1 MLNFTLAK
9 IAEILGGTIEGG
21 NPDSSVHTL
30 CKIEEGHEGGLT
42 FLANPKYTHYI
53 YDTQATAVIVNADFK
68 PEHPVKAALIRVS
81 NSYEAF
87 ARLLAFY
94 NEYTSPK
101 PGISELAF
109 IAPDAK
115 IGKDVYIGEFVVVAS
130 GAEIGDGCK
139 IYPQCYVGSQVKM
152 KENCLVYPGVK
163 IYPHT
168 QIGKACILQAGAVIG
183 ADGFGFA
190 PNNGSYEKIPQIGN
204 VILEDNVEIGANTCV
219 DKATM
224 GSTIIKE
231 GVKLDNLIQ
240 IGHNVV
246 IGKNTVMAAQ
256 VGIAGST
263 KVGENCMFGG
273 QVGVA
278 GHSTIANGVML
289 AAQTGVPGSI
299 RKENTVLIGA
309 PPLDPAIFRRSC
321 VHFKNLDSIVD
332 RLAQVEKELTDLKS
346 SCQNK

>member
-1 MLNFTLAK
+1 MLSFSISK
-9 IAEILGGTIEGG
+9 IAEIIGGTVEGG
-21 NPDSSVHTL
+21 DPASPIHTL
-30 CKIEEGHEGGLT
+30 CKIEDGHEGGLT
-42 FLANPKYTHYI
+42 FLANPKYTPYI
-53 YDTQATAVIVNADFK
+53 YETKATAVIVNQDFVA
-68 PEHPVKAALIRVS
+68 EHPVPATLIRVA

-94 NEYTSPK
+94 NEYTTPK
-101 PGISELAF
+101 PGISDLAF

-115 IGKDVYIGEFVVVAS
+115 IGKDVYIGAFSVIDA
-130 GAEIGDGCK
+130 GAQIGDGCK
-139 IYPQCYVGSQVKM
+139 IYPQCYVGNQVEM
-152 KENCLVYPGVK
+152 KENCLIYPGVK

-168 QIGKACILQAGAVIG
+168 RIGKGCILQAGAVIG

-224 GSTIIKE
+224 GSTIIRE

-246 IGKNTVMAAQ
+246 VGKNTVMASQAG
-256 VGIAGST
+256 VAGST
-263 KVGENCMFGG
+263 KIGENCMFGG

-278 GHSTIANGVML
+278 GHSTIANGVTL

-299 RKENTVLIGA
+299 RKENAVLIGA
-309 PPLDPAIFRRSC
+309 PPLDPAVFRRSC
-321 VHFKNLDSIVD
+321 VHFKNLDAIVE
-332 RLAQVEKELTDLKS
+332 RLAQVEKELAELKS
-346 SCQNK
+346 GR

>member
-1 MLNFTLAK
+1 MLSFSIAK
-9 IAEILGGTIEGG
+9 IAEIIGGTVEGG
-21 NPDSSVHTL
+21 NAEAVITTL

-42 FLANPKYTHYI
+42 FLANPKYTPYI
-53 YDTQATAVIVNADFK
+53 YETKATAVIVSKDFAA
-68 PEHPVKAALIRVS
+68 EHPIKASLIRVE

-94 NEYTSPK
+94 NEYTTPK
-101 PGISELAF
+101 PGVSSLAF
-109 IAPDAK
+109 VAPDAK
-115 IGKDVYIGEFVVVAS
+115 IGKDVYIGEFCVIAS

-139 IYPQCYVGSQVKM
+139 IYPQCYVGNQVQI
-152 KENCLVYPGVK
+152 KENCLIYPGVK

-168 QIGKACILQAGAVIG
+168 RIGKACILQAGAVIG

-204 VILEDNVEIGANTCV
+204 VVLEDNVEIGANTCV

-224 GSTIIKE
+224 GSTVIKE

-246 IGKNTVMAAQ
+246 VGKNTVMASQ
-256 VGIAGST
+256 VGVAGST
-263 KVGENCMFGG
+263 KIGENCMFGG

-278 GHSTIANGVML
+278 GHIDIANGVML

-299 RKENTVLIGA
+299 RKEKAVLIGA

-321 VHFKNLDSIVD
+321 VHFKNLDSIVE
-332 RLAQVEKELTDLKS
+332 RLAQVEKELADLKS
-346 SCQNK
+346 GK

>member
-1 MLNFTLAK
+1 MLSFSLSK
-9 IAEILGGTIEGG
+9 IAEIIGGTVEGG
-21 NPDSSVHTL
+21 RADATIHTL
-30 CKIEEGHEGGLT
+30 CKIEKGHEGGLT
-42 FLANPKYTHYI
+42 FLANPKYTPYI
-53 YDTQATAVIVNADFK
+53 YQTKATAVIVNKDFVA
-68 PEHPVKAALIRVS
+68 EHPVSAALIRVE
-81 NSYEAF
+81 NSYESF

-94 NEYTSPK
+94 NDYITPK
-101 PGISELAF
+101 PGISPLAS

-115 IGKDVYIGEFVVVAS
+115 IGKDVYIGEFCVVSS
-130 GAEIGDGCK
+130 GSEIGDGCK
-139 IYPQCYVGSQVKM
+139 IYPQCYIGSGVSV
-152 KENCLVYPGVK
+152 KENCTLHPGVK
-163 IYPHT
+163 IYSHSR
-168 QIGKACILQAGAVIG
+168 IGRNCVLQAGAVIG

-224 GSTIIKE
+224 GSTVIKE

-246 IGKNTVMAAQ
+246 VGKNTVMASQAG
-256 VGIAGST
+256 VAGST
-263 KVGENCMFGG
+263 KIGENCMLGG

-278 GHSTIANGVML
+278 GHISIANGVKL

-299 RKENTVLIGA
+299 RKENSVFIGA

-321 VHFKNLDSIVD
+321 VHFKNLDGIVE
-332 RLAQVEKELTDLKS
+332 RLVQVEKELAELK
-346 SCQNK
+346 K